1 MSHQGVVARFAVRV
15 VQRALAVAD
24 LIAFRLLELVILVI
38 RDPFERRIAV
48 STERGVFTENQGIAD
63 RHAVA
68 VRLND
73 EGAGG
78 VSVGVDGSRAG
89 IPSHVAN
96 SRGGDARRGGGQTGG
111 CAVDGQ
117 LVAIVCAIAVEAPLA
132 SICTRKVVNDDI
144 AIRRVGGSSLILG
157 EEVVVVAEVPE
168 VERTGEGSAS
178 SIAPAG
184 DVDDCGSSGNR
195 IAKECLGQQRRSNRA
210 VAIVVNRQVR
220 NDNMSVPVEM
230 LACEERTITPIGASN
245 GTIDATANTSC
256 IRQAGA
262 EVIQSRVAADIEV
275 TLNFLLSVGLN
286 HGRFSAT
293 ALEYFASGLD
303 DGLVHNV
310 CALES
315 GYAGLVATEKLIG
328 DDRLAAEHHHQVV
341 LLGETL
347 VGAQLFGDDVVQLNG
362 SQHPVLVIQAGRVTA
377 QVDLQFEGSEFQG
390 FFAATQ
396 GLGPEGGAAAQRG
409 RDRENNLVSTSL
421 FEVVLAN
428 DGFSAAFRT
437 FHLGEQIHPVRRLDG
452 FSRPDFLTRIG
463 VLCKQV
469 REGRDSKVIDCH
481 FISPF
486 RRRILDAFNDLALAR
501 PSQLGAYRY
510 LEEPTGHPKTPLPMF
525 LVQRL

>member
-1 MSHQGVVARFAVRV
+1 MSHQGVVAGFAVRV

-48 STERGVFTENQGIAD
+48 STERGVFAENQGIAD
-63 RHAVA
+63 RHAGGIG
-68 VRLND
+68 LHD
-73 EGAGG
+73 E
-78 VSVGVDGSRAG
+78 RAG
-89 IPSHVAN
+89 RVNVGIDRAAPSNASN

-111 CAVDGQ
+111 GAVDGQ
-117 LVAIVCAIAVEAPLA
+117 LVAVVRTVAVEAPLA
-132 SICTRKVVNDDI
+132 SISTRKVVDDDI

-157 EEVVVVAEVPE
+157 EEVIIVVEVPE
-168 VERTGEGSAS
+168 VERTGEGGAS
-178 SIAPAG
+178 SVAPAG
-184 DVDDCGSSGNR
+184 DVDDRGSSGNR
-195 IAKECLGQQRRSNRA
+195 VSKESLGQQRRANRA
-210 VAIVVNRQVR
+210 VAVVVNRQVR
-220 NDNMSVPVEM
+220 NDDVAVPVEM
-230 LACEERTITPIGASN
+230 LTGEQGVLAFTGRGRAVLRGKAVT
-245 GTIDATANTSC
+245 
-256 IRQAGA
+256 Q
-262 EVIQSRVAADIEV
+262 VIQSRVAADIKEP
-275 TLNFLLSVGLN
+275 LNFLFSVGLN
-286 HGRFSAT
+286 HGGFATT
-293 ALEYFASGLD
+293 ALEDFAGGLN
-303 DGLVHNV
+303 DGLVHDIR
-310 CALES
+310 ALES
-315 GYAGLVATEKLIG
+315 VDAGLIATEKLVG

-347 VGAQLFGDDVVQLNG
+347 VGAQLFGDDVVQLNS

-452 FSRPDFLTRIG
+452 FGRPDFLTSIG

-481 FISPF
+481 IISPF
-486 RRRILDAFNDLALAR
+486 RRRILTPLVIWHSPDLA
-501 PSQLGAYRY
+501 
-510 LEEPTGHPKTPLPMF
+510 H
-525 LVQRL
+525 

>member
-1 MSHQGVVARFAVRV
+1 MSHQGVVAGFAVRV

-48 STERGVFTENQGIAD
+48 PTERGVLAENQGIAD
-63 RHAVA
+63 RHAGGIG
-68 VRLND
+68 LND
-73 EGAGG
+73 E
-78 VSVGVDGSRAG
+78 RAG
-89 IPSHVAN
+89 RVNVGIDRAAPSNASN

-111 CAVDGQ
+111 GAVDGQ
-117 LVAIVCAIAVEAPLA
+117 LVAVVRAVAVEAPLA
-132 SICTRKVVNDDI
+132 SISTRKVVDDDI

-157 EEVVVVAEVPE
+157 EEVIIVVEVPE
-168 VERTGEGSAS
+168 VERTGEGGAS
-178 SIAPAG
+178 SVAPAG
-184 DVDDCGSSGNR
+184 DVDDRGSSGNR
-195 IAKECLGQQRRSNRA
+195 VAKEGLWQQRRSNRA
-210 VAIVVNRQVR
+210 VAVVVNRQVR
-220 NDNMSVPVEM
+220 NDDVAVPVKM
-230 LACEERTITPIGASN
+230 LSGEERAITPVSTSN
-245 GTIDATANTSC
+245 GTIDATASTSY

-275 TLNFLLSVGLN
+275 TLNFLFSVGLD
-286 HGRFSAT
+286 HGGFATT
-293 ALEYFASGLD
+293 ALEDFAGGLN
-303 DGLVHNV
+303 DGLVHNIR
-310 CALES
+310 ALES
-315 GYAGLVATEKLIG
+315 SDAGLVATEKLVG
-328 DDRLAAEHHHQVV
+328 DNRLAAEHHHQVV

-347 VGAQLFGDDVVQLNG
+347 VGAQLFGDDIIQLNS

-452 FSRPDFLTRIG
+452 FGRPDFLTSIG

-481 FISPF
+481 IISPF
-486 RRRILDAFNDLALAR
+486 RRRILTPLVIWHSPDLA
-501 PSQLGAYRY
+501 
-510 LEEPTGHPKTPLPMF
+510 H
-525 LVQRL
+525 